1 VGFDLRKSIPFE
13 KAFCCL
19 PSTHDGF
26 PDTKPWEIHMT
37 KRLLIMRHAKSSW
50 SDSDATDHE
59 RTLNRRGLRDAPRM
73 GQFIAEQNCLPDL
86 IASSTAKRA
95 KLTAELF
102 VENCAGADDI
112 ELQFVDNF
120 YHAAPRS
127 YLEYIAS
134 INNDAIQT
142 IMVVGHNPGLETLVY
157 RLSNSYETMPTA
169 AIAHFQLDIDRWSKV
184 NGSLS
189 ATLLDVWRPKE
200 LDL

>member
-1 VGFDLRKSIPFE
+1 
-13 KAFCCL
+13 
-19 PSTHDGF
+19 
-26 PDTKPWEIHMT
+26 MT

-73 GQFIAEQNCLPDL
+73 GQFITEQNCQPDL

-102 VENCAGADDI
+102 VENCPRAEEI
-112 ELQFVDNF
+112 ELQWVDDF

-127 YLEYIAS
+127 YLEYIS
-134 INNDAIQT
+134 DINDEAIES

-157 RLSNSYETMPTA
+157 RLSNSFETMPTA
-169 AIAHFQLDIDRWSKV
+169 AIAYFQFDIDCWSKV
-184 NGSLS
+184 NGSS
-189 ATLLDVWRPKE
+189 NATLMEVWRPKE
-200 LDL
+200 LEF

>member
-1 VGFDLRKSIPFE
+1 
-13 KAFCCL
+13 
-19 PSTHDGF
+19 
-26 PDTKPWEIHMT
+26 MT

-59 RTLNRRGLRDAPRM
+59 RTLNRRGLRDEPRM
-73 GQFIAEQNCLPDL
+73 GQFIAEQNCQPDL
-86 IASSTAKRA
+86 IASSTANRA

-102 VENCAGADDI
+102 VEKCTDEKDI
-112 ELQFVDNF
+112 ELQFVDDF

-127 YLEYIAS
+127 YLEYIS
-134 INNDAIQT
+134 GINDDAVQS

-169 AIAHFQLDIDRWSKV
+169 AIAHFQLDIDHWSNV
-184 NGSLS
+184 NGSLN

-200 LDL
+200 LEL